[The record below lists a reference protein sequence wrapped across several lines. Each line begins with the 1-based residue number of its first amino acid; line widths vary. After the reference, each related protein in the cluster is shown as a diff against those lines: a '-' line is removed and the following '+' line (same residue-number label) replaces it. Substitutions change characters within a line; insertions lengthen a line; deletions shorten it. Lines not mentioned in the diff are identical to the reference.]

1 MHEDQSFE
9 ILLSGMKSLINSLKE
24 MKSHQIGKRALQELP
39 PFIFRLNGEGKFL
52 DFFAADNNTLAVAP
66 ELIVGNGLSDLFPD
80 ELASQAKKHII
91 EELSSG
97 IGTAFEYSLPINN
110 AIRFFEAKLIRE
122 DANTVTAFVRDI
134 TEVRSIKLKEEEQLR
149 IIEESEKKFRLLA
162 DHLPG
167 AVYLCNND
175 ADFSMIYLNEK
186 VFEITGYEPQK
197 FISKE
202 INFPDIYH
210 PDDASDIYL
219 QVEESLAAKKSFHLE
234 YRIRHKSGV
243 IKWIEEFGTGVYNY
257 KDELICLEG
266 YLQDISQRKNAEIK
280 IKEQNEALIKTN
292 EELDRFVYSAS
303 HDLRSPLSSLLGL
316 VNLAEATS
324 AIDESKLLLEKMKG
338 CVTNLDHFIR
348 EITYY
353 SQNSRLEVEKSEISI
368 RGIVDDCIGSLRH
381 MDEARGILFD
391 VEVSAQMKWLCDG
404 RRLKI
409 ILSNLIANAIKYSDP
424 RKSQRWVSVKAD
436 ELDTRHMIAVED
448 NGLGIDEK
456 FHPKIFDMFFRASE
470 KSNGSG
476 LGLYIVK
483 EAISKLEGAIEFT
496 STVGVGSAFKIYL
509 PK

>member
-1 MHEDQSFE
+1 
-9 ILLSGMKSLINSLKE
+9 MKALINSLE
-24 MKSHQIGKRALQELP
+24 ALKSYKTGKMLLQELP
-39 PFIFRLNGEGKFL
+39 QLIFRLNSDGQFL
-52 DFFAADNNTLAVAP
+52 DFFAADEKLLAMTP
-66 ELIVGNGLSDLFPD
+66 QSIIGSNLSSIFSED
-80 ELASQAKKHII
+80 LASKALNQLK

-97 IGTAFEYSLPINN
+97 KGTVFEYSLSLNKSLH
-110 AIRFFEAKLIRE
+110 FFEAKFIRE
-122 DANTVTAFVRDI
+122 DTNTVTAFIRDI
-134 TEVRSIKLKEEEQLR
+134 TEARSIKLKEAEQLR
-149 IIEESEKKFRLLA
+149 IIEESEMKFRLLA

-167 AVYLCNND
+167 AVYLCGND

-186 VFEITGYEPQK
+186 VFEITGYEPHK

-202 INFPDIYH
+202 INFPDVYH
-210 PDDASDIYL
+210 PEDAAEIYKR
-219 QVEESLAAKKSFHLE
+219 VDESLAAKKSFHLE
-234 YRIRHKSGV
+234 YRIYHRSGT
-243 IKWIEEFGTGVYNY
+243 IKWIEEFGTGVYND
-257 KDELICLEG
+257 KGELICLEG
-266 YLQDISQRKNAEIK
+266 YLQDISQRKNTEIK
-280 IKEQNEALIKTN
+280 IKEQNEALTKTN

-353 SQNSRLEVEKSEISI
+353 SQNSRLEVEKTEISI
-368 RGIVDDCIGSLRH
+368 REIVDDCIGSLRH
-381 MDEARGILFD
+381 MDEARGISFE
-391 VEVSAQMKWLCDG
+391 VEVPTQMKWLCDG

-409 ILSNLIANAIKYSDP
+409 ILNNLIANSIKYSDS
-424 RKSQRWVSVKAD
+424 RKSQRWVRVKAD
-436 ELDTRHMIAVED
+436 ENSSRYLLTIED

-456 FHPKIFDMFFRASE
+456 FHSKIFNMFFRASE

-483 EAISKLEGAIEFT
+483 EAISKLDGVIDFT
-496 STVGVGSAFKIYL
+496 SKVGEGSAFNVYL